1 MKIYSSLL
9 LLIGISVLGG
19 CQSIQVDT
27 MDLLDEKIG
36 TIEIS
41 ETIET
46 GVINDDVL
54 ATLEDQKS
62 IQIVEKT
69 IRSAVQKNSNVN
81 VKETLPDF
89 NLIVNYKE
97 GYPSHPIH
105 IWLGEEGQKSTLT
118 YIFGEPE
125 TYMISPEQT
134 NKLRQILLSIEQ

>member
-1 MKIYSSLL
+1 MKIYSFLL
-9 LLIGISVLGG
+9 FWIGIILLGG
-19 CQSIQVDT
+19 CQSTQVDT
-27 MDLLDEKIG
+27 MDLLDEKIR

-41 ETIET
+41 KTIET
-46 GVINDDVL
+46 GVINDNVI

-62 IQIVEKT
+62 IKILEKT

-105 IWLGEEGQKSTLT
+105 VWLGEEGKESTLT
-118 YIFGEPE
+118 YIFGEMD
-125 TYMISPEQT
+125 TYMTLPEQT
-134 NKLRQILLSIEQ
+134 NALRQLLLSIER